1 MLISR
6 LLEKGFCVLSLLF
19 FTDAIFFNL
28 QEISGMNVAPIK
40 LILGNGISLIS
51 ILLIVIRYK
60 KVIPIVIREKWLWM
74 IWGIAL
80 ASTFWSDV
88 PVSTLRGSLFL
99 VQKTLFGVYFAERY
113 SLKEQLRLLV
123 VTFSIVVLL
132 SIAIALALPSYGVMS
147 SQEGGVHAGA
157 WRGIYMHKNG
167 LGRMMVLSAIVFLIS
182 TSSSRRYRWI
192 AWAGFILSIALVVL
206 STSKTALAILL
217 ILIVLLPLYKALRW
231 SSSLAIPFF
240 ITIILVGGSVAVL
253 VVSNAEAILG
263 AFGRDLTLTGRTE
276 LWAAVLDKISER
288 PWLGYGY
295 GGFWRSLEGE
305 SADVLNIVRWAAPH
319 SHNGFLDLWLDL
331 GLLGLLA
338 FAVSFLAVCWRSV
351 LYLRL
356 IKTSEGLLP
365 LVYLTFLLLANL
377 TESSLLR
384 DGSLWILFTVI
395 TLSTHNINIDRTK
408 SLEINAQKLP
418 KKKIKQKESIYAKS
432 TFN

>member
-1 MLISR
+1 
-6 LLEKGFCVLSLLF
+6 
-19 FTDAIFFNL
+19 
-28 QEISGMNVAPIK
+28 MNVA
-40 LILGNGISLIS
+40 LIRLVLANGISLIS

-60 KVIPIVIREKWLWM
+60 KVIPIVTREKWLWM

-88 PVSTLRGSLFL
+88 PVATLRSSLFL
-99 VQKTLFGVYFAERY
+99 VQVTLFGVYFATHY
-113 SLKEQLRLLV
+113 SLKEQLRLLA

-167 LGRMMVLSAIVFLIS
+167 LGRMMVLSAIVFLLS
-182 TSSSRRYRWI
+182 TSSSRKYRWI
-192 AWAGFILSIALVVL
+192 AWAGFILSIAMVVL
-206 STSKTALAILL
+206 STSKTSLAILL
-217 ILIVLLPLYKALRW
+217 TLIVLLPFYKALRW
-231 SSSLAIPFF
+231 RSSLAISFLIPMVF
-240 ITIILVGGSVAVL
+240 VGGSVAVL
-253 VVSNAEAILG
+253 LASNAEAILG
-263 AFGRDLTLTGRTE
+263 AFGRDLTLTGRTD
-276 LWAAVLDKISER
+276 LWAAVINKISER

-295 GGFWRSLEGE
+295 GGFWGSLEGE
-305 SADVLNIVRWAAPH
+305 SADVLSIVQWAAPH

-338 FAVSFLAVCWRSV
+338 FALSFLAVCWRSV
-351 LYLRL
+351 LCLRL

-384 DGSLWILFTVI
+384 QNSLWILFTVV
-395 TLSTHNINIDRTK
+395 TFSTHNINIDQTK
-408 SLEINAQKLP
+408 SLEISQKLP
-418 KKKIKQKESIYAKS
+418 KKKIKQRESTYARS
-432 TFN
+432 TSH